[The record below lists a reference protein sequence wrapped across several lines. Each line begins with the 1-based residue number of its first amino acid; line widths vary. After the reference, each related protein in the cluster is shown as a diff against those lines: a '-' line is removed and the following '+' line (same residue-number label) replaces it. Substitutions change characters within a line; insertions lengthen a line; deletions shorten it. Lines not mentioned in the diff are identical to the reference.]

1 MQVKLQ
7 ARRSLCDRGVAQ
19 FGSALGSG
27 PRGRGFK
34 SRHLDHVAARQFSQQ
49 SRRFPA
55 LFAFMPAAPFSQKI
69 LLRNLFW
76 EPCFFR
82 KAIFA
87 TEQEVSCSVCFYAC
101 GSFFPKNLAAQSFLG
116 ALFFPQGKFQSR
128 AGKNT
133 CPACSL
139 LLHVP
144 PKRAEKAAR
153 VLFFEARPGQRVK
166 SSYKSETSAAVSA
179 SPTMRSS
186 ASTPVG
192 SPNRASSPVAP
203 AHSALQ
209 LVPAK
214 LAYRSSSCAS

>member
-34 SRHLDHVAARQFSQQ
+34 SRHL
-49 SRRFPA
+49 
-55 LFAFMPAAPFSQKI
+55 
-69 LLRNLFW
+69 
-76 EPCFFR
+76 
-82 KAIFA
+82 
-87 TEQEVSCSVCFYAC
+87 QEVSCSVCFYAC
-101 GSFFPKNLAAQSFLG
+101 GSFFPKNLAAQSFLGALFFPQGNFRNRAGGFLLCLLLCLRLLFPKNLAAQSFLG

-192 SPNRASSPVAP
+192 SPNRESSPVAP

>member
-55 LFAFMPAAPFSQKI
+55 LFAFMPATPFSQKV
-69 LLRNLFW
+69 LRAIAFAAPRRVTFW
-76 EPCFFR
+76 EP
-82 KAIFA
+82 
-87 TEQEVSCSVCFYAC
+87 YY
-101 GSFFPKNLAAQSFLG
+101 
-116 ALFFPQGKFQSR
+116 FPQVATRNR
-128 AGKNT
+128 AGSNLPCLFLFT
-133 CPACSL
+133 QESDVQGASLVFCPLPHA
-139 LLHVP
+139 
-144 PKRAEKAAR
+144 KAEKAAF
-153 VLFFEARPGQRVK
+153 VLFCGAGEKRKPLYGAARPGQRVK